1 MFRFLK
7 RLVLFIVGVV
17 ALAAGLLFLGPREQ
31 IERGAPVS
39 IEGRGITEVLAEREA
54 AFSDIT
60 PGTEARVIWAGAP
73 ETQTPLS
80 ILYLHGFS
88 ATSEEIRPV
97 PDTVAEALGANLI
110 YARLSGHGRTG
121 DALAMATASDW
132 ADDAALFL
140 DLARAAG
147 ERVLIMGT
155 STGATL
161 AAYAMTEP
169 DMAENVA
176 GVVMVSPNFRVVNRS
191 AIVTELA
198 FARQIVPL
206 LAGEERAWEALNEGH
221 GRYWTTRYGT
231 GALTS
236 LGTLMRE
243 ARNRDY
249 SGVSVPVLVI
259 FSENDQVVSAAAS
272 REFIA
277 GWGGP
282 VTLAPQTLPQTGADP
297 YFHVI
302 AGDIL
307 SPAMTAPVTE
317 TILEWT
323 TDILP

>member
-7 RLVLFIVGVV
+7 RLVLFLVAVV
-17 ALAAGLLFLGPREQ
+17 AIAAGLLFLGPLER

-39 IEGRGITEVLAEREA
+39 IEGRGIAEVLAAREA
-54 AFSDIT
+54 AFTDIT
-60 PGTEARVIWAGAP
+60 PGTEARVIWSGEP
-73 ETQTPLS
+73 EVRTPLS

-97 PDTVAEALGANLI
+97 PDRVAAALGANLI
-110 YARLSGHGRTG
+110 YARLSGHGRDG
-121 DALAMATASDW
+121 DALAAARASDW

-147 ERVLIMGT
+147 EQVLIMGT

-169 DMAENVA
+169 DMAEDVV
-176 GVVMVSPNFRVVNRS
+176 GLVMVSPNFRVVNPS
-191 AIVTELA
+191 AVITELA

-221 GRYWTTRYGT
+221 GHYWTTRYGT
-231 GALTS
+231 GALIS
-236 LGTLMRE
+236 LGTLMRD
-243 ARNRDY
+243 ARTRDY
-249 SGVSVPVLVI
+249 SGVQAPVLAI
-259 FSENDQVVSAAAS
+259 FSDRDQVVSAEAT
-272 REFIA
+272 RMFLA

-282 VTLAPQTLPQTGADP
+282 VTLAPQDLPETGADP

-307 SPAMTAPVTE
+307 SPAMTAPVAE
-317 TILEWT
+317 TILEWLAE
-323 TDILP
+323 ILP

>member
-1 MFRFLK
+1 MFRVLK
-7 RLVLFIVGVV
+7 RLFFTFFAIVV
-17 ALAAGLLFLGPREQ
+17 LAAGLLFLGPRER

-39 IEGRGITEVLAEREA
+39 IEGRGVAEVLAEREA
-54 AFSDIT
+54 AFDDIT
-60 PGTEARVIWAGAP
+60 PGVEARVVWAGEP
-73 ETQTPLS
+73 EVQTPLS

-97 PDTVAEALGANLI
+97 PDRVAEALGANLI
-110 YARLSGHGRTG
+110 FARLTGHGLGG
-121 DALAMATASDW
+121 DALAAARASEW

-169 DMAENVA
+169 DMAEDVV
-176 GVVMVSPNFRVVNRS
+176 GVVMVSPNFRVVNP
-191 AIVTELA
+191 AAVVTELA
-198 FARQIVPL
+198 FARRIVPL

-249 SGVSVPVLVI
+249 STVSAPVLAI
-259 FSENDQVVSAAAS
+259 YSDRDQVVATEAS
-272 REFIA
+272 RAFLA
-277 GWGGP
+277 AWGGP
-282 VTLAPQTLPQTGADP
+282 VTLAPQDLPETGADP

-317 TILEWT
+317 IILDWT
-323 TDILP
+323 GEILP